1 MVSCDWFKLMLSIPP
16 REPLTGAAVFVQWSS
31 MIAYNLFALT
41 VLAAPQTWKGPL
53 QLEFSGRTEGYFQL
67 QAVALFEL
75 GFLYIIFARSKFD
88 VPGNMQP
95 FSNFSRNGKCPG
107 LMVGWFFCIFCV
119 RVTPNRSC
127 QCSWARQTSH
137 HSTSLYQLMGYF
149 RL

>member
-41 VLAAPQTWKGPL
+41 VLAAPQTWKGLL

-75 GFLYIIFARSKFD
+75 GFLYIIFARCKFD

-95 FSNFSRNGKCPG
+95 FSKRPF
-107 LMVGWFFCIFCV
+107 
-119 RVTPNRSC
+119 PNLFKPLSESEPWC
-127 QCSWARQTSH
+127 H
-137 HSTSLYQLMGYF
+137 PF
-149 RL
+149 I